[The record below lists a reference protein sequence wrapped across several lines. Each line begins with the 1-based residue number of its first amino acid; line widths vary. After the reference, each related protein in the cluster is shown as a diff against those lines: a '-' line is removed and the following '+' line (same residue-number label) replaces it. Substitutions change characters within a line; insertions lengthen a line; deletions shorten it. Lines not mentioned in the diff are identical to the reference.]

1 MHINLVVQ
9 NMKILFYIHVYFSG
23 GPERAV
29 QIDYTW
35 SKEQLVL
42 FSVCSHESVFVF

>member
-1 MHINLVVQ
+1 MR
-9 NMKILFYIHVYFSG
+9 ILFYIHVYFSG

-42 FSVCSHESVFVF
+42 FSVCCHESVFVF